1 MIKNKICQFSVVE
14 ILFVILLIGSVSG
27 YILFDFKEVNKDYST
42 FVESGLDVIYYS
54 EDYRNII
61 INENLQ
67 VGGLT
72 ENWNNLELALSD
84 MTNNFELIILD
95 NSDSKVIFSCNET
108 SGKILDERVISVN
121 SGDKFSFRKVR
132 LGVCY

>member
-1 MIKNKICQFSVVE
+1 MIKNKIGQFSVVE

-27 YILFDFKEVNKDYST
+27 YIFFDFKEVNKDYST